1 MEIFLKDGEISIVDK
16 WSKTEM
22 ALKNGADLVI
32 ELPTVYSVSSAEN
45 FAEGAVK
52 ILSSFNMPTTLSF
65 GSECG
70 DVDTLSKF
78 ADVLLKE
85 PKEYRSIL
93 NHELQTG
100 ISYAKARENA
110 LLMYLNDIRKYANV
124 LSEPNNILG
133 IEYIKAIKK
142 GKTNIQPLTIKR
154 VGTKYN
160 SKETKAKFASATAI
174 RDMIFNNNND
184 NNNEIN
190 LEEIKN
196 FVPKSTFDILKNKH
210 KYGQLIS
217 DIKVFE
223 KEILY
228 TLRKMS
234 TDDILDLP
242 DVSEGLE
249 NRIKQAS
256 DVCNNLE
263 DLIEKIKS
271 KRYTRTRIQRILIY
285 ALLGITKRDID
296 ISYRTIPYIRVL
308 GVNSKGKILLS
319 RLSSINKKIQVVTSV
334 KKFMDTCNDKNLR
347 AMMEKDILATNIYT
361 LAYGFDSKSNLDY
374 TKKIINV

>member
-1 MEIFLKDGEISIVDK
+1 MEIFLKDGEVSLIDK

-45 FAEGAVK
+45 FAEGAIK
-52 ILSSFNMPTTLSF
+52 ILNSFSLPTTLSF

-70 DVDTLSKF
+70 DVNVLSRF
-78 ADVLLKE
+78 SDVLLRQ

-100 ISYAKARENA
+100 ISYPKARENA

-133 IEYIKAIKK
+133 IEYIKAINKLRA
-142 GKTNIQPLTIKR
+142 NIDVITIKR

-174 RDMIFNNNND
+174 RDMIKND
-184 NNNEIN
+184 GDITNV
-190 LEEIKN
+190 KN
-196 FVPKSTFDILKNKH
+196 FVPKSTFDILKEKQN
-210 KYGQLIS
+210 YGQLIT
-217 DIKVFE
+217 DISIFE

-234 TDDILDLP
+234 LKDIQNLP

-256 DVCNNLE
+256 SICNNLE
-263 DLIEKIKS
+263 ELIEKIKS
-271 KRYTRTRIQRILIY
+271 KRYTRTRIQRILVC
-285 ALLGITKRDID
+285 ALLGITKKDILN
-296 ISYRTIPYIRVL
+296 SYKTMPYIRVL
-308 GVNSKGKILLS
+308 GINSKGKILLS
-319 RLSSINKKIQVVTSV
+319 RLSSRNKKLNIVTSV
-334 KKFMDTCNDKNLR
+334 KKFMDTCTDKNLR
-347 AMMEKDILATNIYT
+347 SMMEKDILATNIYT
-361 LAYGFDSKSNLDY
+361 LAYEFDSKSNLDY
-374 TKKIINV
+374 TNKIVSL